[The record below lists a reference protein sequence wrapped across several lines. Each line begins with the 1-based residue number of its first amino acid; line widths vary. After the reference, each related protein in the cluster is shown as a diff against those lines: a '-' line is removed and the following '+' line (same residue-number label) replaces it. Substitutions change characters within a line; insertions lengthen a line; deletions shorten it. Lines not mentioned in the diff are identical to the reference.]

1 MKKIIHSVVFII
13 LSISVL
19 SSQDF
24 YIETNFG
31 KSFSGFGDMF
41 GTTGNVGLKLS
52 GKKGYFLK
60 INAGIG
66 HSSTSAFTED
76 EYKYTKNLLVADKW
90 TENYPYSTI
99 EGTFRNENIEQLP
112 SSNYQNITFF
122 DFYIGKDFSVGKKL
136 LFSLATGLR
145 AMKVE
150 NSYITAKIPSKI
162 TNLYGEIEGLL
173 PVSHLVS
180 FIEFP
185 IVFDVGMMYKIKNN
199 FNLGLFI
206 HNSGGFLGKI
216 QILSAGVK
224 TSYKI

>member
-1 MKKIIHSVVFII
+1 MHSIVFVI

-52 GKKGYFLK
+52 VKKGYFLK

-66 HSSTSAFTED
+66 HSSASAFTED

-90 TENYPYSTI
+90 VENYPYTTI
-99 EGTFRNENIEQLP
+99 ERTFRTKNLEQLP
-112 SSNYQNITFF
+112 SSNYQNTTFF
-122 DFYIGKDFSVGKKL
+122 DFYIGKDLSIGKRFML
-136 LFSLATGLR
+136 SLATGLR

-150 NSYITAKIPSKI
+150 NSYITAKIPSKV
-162 TNLYGEIEGLL
+162 TNIYGEIEGLL

-185 IVFDVGMMYKIKNN
+185 VVFDVGVMYKIKDN
-199 FNLGLFI
+199 FNLGLLI
-206 HNSGGFLGKI
+206 HHSGGFLGRI

-224 TSYKI
+224 ISYKI